1 MAMIILASQ
10 SPIRSKLLTQA
21 GINHRVRPSNFDEAA
36 VQSSL
41 LQRSPTDLAAHLS
54 QAKATSVASDFPDD
68 LVIGADQTLEFE
80 GQSLHK
86 CRDLIAAKQ
95 LLQRL
100 SGKSHHLHSAVTVMK
115 AEEVLFQFTG
125 HATLTMRQLSPQ
137 FIDHYLELTG
147 DDVLSSVG
155 CYKLEAQG
163 LQLFENIDGDY
174 FTILGLPLLPLLAFF
189 RKIGELPT

>member
-1 MAMIILASQ
+1 MIILASQ
-10 SPIRSKLLTQA
+10 SAIRSQLLTQA
-21 GINHRVRPSNFDEAA
+21 GVAHLVRPSRFDETA
-36 VQSSL
+36 VQSSS
-41 LQRSPTDLAAHLS
+41 LQRSPADLASHLS
-54 QAKATSVASDFPDD
+54 QAKATTVTLEFPND
-68 LVIGADQTLEFE
+68 LIIGADQTLEFE

-95 LLQRL
+95 LLQTL

-115 AEEVLFQFTG
+115 ANEVLFQFTG
-125 HATLTMRQLSPQ
+125 HATLTMRQLTPE

-163 LQLFENIDGDY
+163 SQLFKNIEGDY

-189 RKIGELPT
+189 REIGELPT